1 MMERKA
7 IDVAHKILTH
17 NLVILFGGILL
28 AVLILITS
36 N

>member
-7 IDVAHKILTH
+7 VDVAHKILTH
-17 NLVILFGGILL
+17 NLVILLGGIVL
-28 AVLILITS
+28 AVLILLTS

>member
-17 NLVILFGGILL
+17 NLVILAGGILL
-28 AVLILITS
+28 ALVVLATA